1 MAESFQSNSS
11 GPSLQNYFN
20 PAASNVV
27 DIFGSYSTQSNYQQP
42 NFESS
47 IPMASYQNEYYGQN
61 HQSTPQSLQTT
72 TPICPTNSDN
82 NVQSNY
88 FDPNQHSTFFQNIPT
103 TNNQYTNAYSQFST
117 LPTKNLTSN
126 NDFNVDSPQLLNIEH
141 NNVVVG
147 GQLVYDSDSNRNEEK
162 KKIVE
167 PSKQFSGYNEGQ
179 QLPSQQFDT
188 FQNPPGN
195 FEDNSNNHH
204 VSLFNAFSTP
214 PVHYPNSSDNL
225 YQKQNS
231 FFDAFNK
238 VDSQNEQS
246 ESFKNVEQNN
256 ESQNSAAAFAT
267 ASFFSNTNSSSN
279 TDSPINAFNIL
290 SLPENNS
297 ETISTIS
304 ERTENESSLEKR
316 DEDEDISNSESLN
329 QLSAQ
334 MSSILLAEDKVVATQ
349 TENIQ
354 HQQSSDSFDFEQ
366 KIQELQ
372 LLLQT
377 EKIRNEELNFKTA
390 NQNTTI
396 EELRLENQKLQY
408 EKTMNVGVNVENLQ
422 EQLQNHIKTVGILVG
437 EKSEL
442 SASLNKTQHLIRD
455 KSSEIDE
462 LQSRLSASRHKVQEY
477 EKELNQSKISCDRLS
492 QSQQKLLGEMEQFQE
507 EINRLTTLYRDSME
521 DNEILNQKLSLKTK
535 EIQEFQE
542 SLNNKTSEINMLQLR
557 VEQLKFGE
565 TNPGDESQ
573 IVALS
578 RQKDNYEQQIVEYQK
593 LVEQIRIE
601 KDQTNQHYQSYL
613 QNLNNQ
619 TSNLA
624 SRVEEL
630 TYDKERLLK
639 REEELVK
646 HIGDLE
652 RNLQQQMNA
661 KHEVIEKETE
671 VVRDEKLEE
680 QCKVLGERVVELE
693 RESQENLVNLL
704 SENNKFYNL
713 FVFLF

>member
-11 GPSLQNYFN
+11 GPSLQNYFS
-20 PAASNVV
+20 PASNII
-27 DIFGSYSTQSNYQQP
+27 DIFGTYSTQSDYQQP

-47 IPMASYQNEYYGQN
+47 TAMTGFQTEHYVQTDKNLPEQLNAQIFE
-61 HQSTPQSLQTT
+61 TT
-72 TPICPTNSDN
+72 TSTLPTNSN
-82 NVQSNY
+82 NDTQSSY

-103 TNNQYTNAYSQFST
+103 DQYSNVYSQFST
-117 LPTKNLTSN
+117 LPTENLGSS
-126 NDFNVDSPQLLNIEH
+126 NDFNLNSQKLSNTECDNVKKLLDS
-141 NNVVVG
+141 G
-147 GQLVYDSDSNRNEEK
+147 SNRNEEK
-162 KKIVE
+162 VSNRNE
-167 PSKQFSGYNEGQ
+167 PYQQFSCYNEGQ
-179 QLPSQQFDT
+179 QLFSQQIDT

-195 FEDNSNNHH
+195 NVDDSKNQNQHQA
-204 VSLFNAFSTP
+204 SLFNAFSSP
-214 PVHYPNSSDNL
+214 PENSVHAPKATDNL

-231 FFDAFNK
+231 FFDSF
-238 VDSQNEQS
+238 SQKESQNGLLIESLKNEQS
-246 ESFKNVEQNN
+246 NETQNCTT
-256 ESQNSAAAFAT
+256 AT

-334 MSSILLAEDKVVATQ
+334 MSSILLAEDKVVSIQ
-349 TENIQ
+349 TENIE
-354 HQQSSDSFDFEQ
+354 HQQSSYNFDFEQ
-366 KIQELQ
+366 KIQELM
-372 LLLQT
+372 LLLQS
-377 EKIRNEELNFKTA
+377 EKIRNEELNFKTQ
-390 NQNTTI
+390 NQNTII

-408 EKTMNVGVNVENLQ
+408 EKTTNVGVNVENLQ

-455 KSSEIDE
+455 KSTEIDE
-462 LQSRLSASRHKVQEY
+462 LQSRLSASRHKVQEL
-477 EKELNQSKISCDRLS
+477 EKELNQSKTSCDRLS
-492 QSQQKLLGEMEQFQE
+492 QSQQKLLGEMEQFQD
-507 EINRLTTLYRDSME
+507 EINRITTLYRDSME
-521 DNEILNQKLSLKTK
+521 DNEILNQKINLKSK
-535 EIQEFQE
+535 EIQELQE
-542 SLNNKTSEINMLQLR
+542 SLNNRISEINMLQLR

-565 TNPGDESQ
+565 THPDESQ

-593 LVEQIRIE
+593 LVEQIRLE
-601 KDQTNQHYQSYL
+601 KDQTSQNYQSYL

-630 TYDKERLLK
+630 TYDKEKLMK

-652 RNLQQQMNA
+652 KNLQQLMNS
-661 KHEVIEKETE
+661 KQEVIQKQMEG
-671 VVRDEKLEE
+671 VCDEKLEE
-680 QCKVLGERVVELE
+680 QCKVLGDRVVELE
-693 RESQENLVNLL
+693 RESQENLVNSLL
-704 SENNKFYNL
+704 KCNKFY
-713 FVFLF
+713 F